1 MRGKIPLLILY
12 TFHDLLKYVILM
24 KFTLSWLK
32 NSLETDASVDTISD
46 ALTSL
51 GLEVE
56 SITDYATLLKD
67 FTVAEIVEAVPHPK
81 ADRLR
86 VCQVRVSNDDEQSPF
101 IGMSGEKEFSE
112 ETQAYSSVRADSEEK
127 SDDANRPRKGTLKQI
142 VCGAP
147 NARAG
152 IKVVL
157 ASPNTII
164 PANGM
169 VIKISKIRDVES
181 NGMLCSFEE
190 LGIAGDSEGII
201 ELPLDAEI
209 GTSAAAALGLDDAVI
224 EIAITPNRGDCL
236 SVHGIARDLAAR
248 GIGRL
253 KPLEPVAI
261 NATTKNPYTITLNTP
276 ACSFFATRLLI
287 NVQNKPSPEWLQ
299 NRLKSL
305 GLKPISAVV
314 DVTNFVMLS
323 LGQPLHAFDAAKIAG
338 HHLEITQ
345 TIGSESFSA
354 LNGNT
359 YTLPEKAI
367 VIKDSSGIIS
377 LAGIIGG
384 ASTACSSDTTSVLL
398 EAAVFDAPTIAL
410 TGQALTL
417 QTDARY
423 RFERNIDAGI
433 TKYALDVAAHL
444 IQEICGGDI
453 SELSH
458 SGNIPNALKTVP
470 FDSHSVASYGGLSL
484 PTTEIESI
492 LTRLG
497 FTRPTVLDPKN
508 FGAKQDENSQAGLNP
523 HLISPLGYDKLKQ
536 TEINNLLA
544 IPSWR
549 HDISG
554 QHDIVEE
561 ILRVAGYAS
570 IPSQSLPLPAKLP
583 KTPHKPQQQREL
595 AVKRLC
601 TSLGYAEAVTWS
613 FLSPEKAAQ
622 FGQLDAKL
630 VLKNPISA
638 DLTTMRPSLLP
649 NLLISAQYNTAQS
662 VRGNRLFEVAPVYFS
677 ATPDG
682 QTVCASGIL
691 WGENTE
697 KHWLSAPKSVTVF
710 DAKQTAFAIIEQCG
724 ANPENLSY
732 STDIPAHFHPTRSS
746 ALKLGNVVVGYV
758 GEIHPNLTEGLKIA
772 AFELFLERLPYPKVK
787 TTKTRQPLKN
797 SAFQPVSRDFAFV
810 VDENLAAET
819 LLKAI
824 RLSDRAMISHVSV
837 FDVYQG
843 KGVAEGKK
851 SLAVAVR
858 FEPTE
863 KTLEEADLQ
872 ALSGKIIAAAEKV
885 GAILRG

>member
-1 MRGKIPLLILY
+1 
-12 TFHDLLKYVILM
+12 M

-56 SITDYATLLKD
+56 SVTDYAAVLKD

-86 VCQVRVSNDDEQSPF
+86 VCQVNTKDGV
-101 IGMSGEKEFSE
+101 
-112 ETQAYSSVRADSEEK
+112 
-127 SDDANRPRKGTLKQI
+127 KQI

-201 ELPLDAEI
+201 ELSGDAKI

-253 KPLEPVAI
+253 KPLEPVTL
-261 NATTKNPYTITLNTP
+261 NATTKNPYSITLNTP
-276 ACSFFATRLLI
+276 ACAFFATRLLI
-287 NVQNKPSPEWLQ
+287 SVQNKPSPEWLQ
-299 NRLKSL
+299 NRLKAL

-338 HHLEITQ
+338 QHLEITQ
-345 TIGSESFSA
+345 TTGNESFSA

-367 VIKDSSGIIS
+367 VIKDTSGIIS

-384 ASTACSSDTTSVLL
+384 SRTACSSDTTNILL

-423 RFERNIDAGI
+423 RFERNVDPAI
-433 TKYALDVAAHL
+433 TQYALDIAANL
-444 IQEICGGDI
+444 IQEICGGEI
-453 SELSH
+453 SEISH
-458 SGNIPNALKTVP
+458 SGHIPNALKTVP
-470 FDSHSVASYGGLSL
+470 FDLNSVQHYGGLTL
-484 PTTEIESI
+484 PVLEIQNI
-492 LTRLG
+492 LERLG
-497 FTRPTVLDPKN
+497 FISNTDDFPVVFAGNASPKSN
-508 FGAKQDENSQAGLNP
+508 TPVTL
-523 HLISPLGYDKLKQ
+523 
-536 TEINNLLA
+536 T

-570 IPSQSLPLPAKLP
+570 IPSQSLPIPAKLP

-601 TSLGYAEAVTWS
+601 ASLGYAEAVTWS

-622 FGQLDAKL
+622 FGQTDAKL

-682 QTVCASGIL
+682 QTVCASGII
-691 WGENTE
+691 WGEVAE

-724 ANPENLSY
+724 ANPENLSH
-732 STDIPAHFHPTRSS
+732 SDDVPAHFHPTRSA

-772 AFELFLERLPYPKVK
+772 AFELFLERVPYPKVK

-810 VDENLAAET
+810 VDESLAAET
-819 LLKAI
+819 LLKTI

>member
-1 MRGKIPLLILY
+1 
-12 TFHDLLKYVILM
+12 M
-24 KFTLSWLK
+24 KFPLSWLK
-32 NSLETDASVDTISD
+32 THLETTASVDTISD

-56 SITDYATLLKD
+56 SITDYANILKD
-67 FTVAEIVEAVPHPK
+67 FTVAEIVETVPHPK

-86 VCQVRVSNDDEQSPF
+86 VCQVNTKD
-101 IGMSGEKEFSE
+101 G
-112 ETQAYSSVRADSEEK
+112 
-127 SDDANRPRKGTLKQI
+127 LKQI

-157 ASPNTII
+157 ASPNIII

-201 ELPLDAEI
+201 ELPADAQV
-209 GTSAAAALGLDDAVI
+209 GTSAPAALGLDDAVI

-236 SVHGIARDLAAR
+236 SIHGIARDLAAR
-248 GIGRL
+248 GIGTL
-253 KPLEPVAI
+253 KPLETVAL

-276 ACSFFATRLLI
+276 SCSFFATRHLANI
-287 NVQNKPSPEWLQ
+287 TNKPSPEWLQ

-305 GLKPISAVV
+305 GLKPISSVV

-338 HHLEITQ
+338 HHLEIAQ
-345 TIGSESFSA
+345 TTGGEPFSA

-367 VIKDSSGIIS
+367 VINDTSGIIS

-384 ASTACSSDTTSVLL
+384 ASTACALDTTTVLL

-423 RFERNIDAGI
+423 RFERNVDPAI
-433 TKYALDVAAHL
+433 TQYALDVAAHL
-444 IQEICGGDI
+444 IQEICGGEI
-453 SELSH
+453 STISH
-458 SGNIPNALKTVP
+458 SGTIPKTLKTVL
-470 FDSHSVASYGGLSL
+470 FDLNSVQHYGGLTL
-484 PTTEIESI
+484 PVLEIQNI
-492 LTRLG
+492 LERLG
-497 FTRPTVLDPKN
+497 FTSNPDDFPVV
-508 FGAKQDENSQAGLNP
+508 FAGNEPPQGNIFVTL
-523 HLISPLGYDKLKQ
+523 SV
-536 TEINNLLA
+536 
-544 IPSWR
+544 PSWR

-570 IPSQSLPLPAKLP
+570 IPSQSLPIPTKLP

-595 AVKRLC
+595 AVKKLC
-601 TSLGYAEAVTWS
+601 ASLGYAEAITWS

-622 FGQLDAKL
+622 FGQLDATL
-630 VLKNPISA
+630 VLKNPISS

-649 NLLISAQYNTAQS
+649 NLVQAALENVAQS

-677 ATPDG
+677 AKPDG

-691 WGENTE
+691 WGEDTE
-697 KHWLSAPKSVTVF
+697 KHWLSAPKFVTVF
-710 DAKQTAFAIIEQCG
+710 AAKHTAFAILEQCG
-724 ANPENLSY
+724 VNPENL
-732 STDIPAHFHPTRSS
+732 IHAANVPAHFHPTRSA

-772 AFELFLERLPYPKVK
+772 AFELFLERLPYPRVK
-787 TTKTRQPLKN
+787 TKNTRQPLKN
-797 SAFQPVSRDFAFV
+797 SAFQPVVRDFAFV
-810 VDENLAAET
+810 VEENLAAET

-837 FDVYQG
+837 FDVYTG
-843 KGVAEGKK
+843 KGVETGKK
-851 SLAVAVR
+851 SIAIAVR
-858 FEPTE
+858 FEPLD

-885 GAILRG
+885 GGMLRG